1 MAKRAKSR
9 KTGSRRRSRRP
20 FLKVFGF
27 LVIVAAF
34 AGMVFLATCQSNPG
48 NKSSSYVPH
57 TEVRKHANAQNHT
70 IKQPAVHPAQT
81 QTTTEPRESANAV
94 KPADESVRKEALNR
108 PTFRGPH
115 GEVSRGDAGSSSIA
129 LTFDAGADS
138 KPVPKILETLARH
151 GLHATFFLTGKWME
165 RNPELTKRI
174 SAEGHEIGNHSYS
187 HTPFTRLSD
196 AEIADEVDRT
206 ERIAVDLTGKST
218 KPYFRAP
225 MGNRN
230 EHVLSVLSDLGYRSI
245 YWDIDC
251 WDAVKKG
258 ITTAQIETRVTERIR
273 NGSIVLMHC
282 GSQATADTLESLI
295 NKLES
300 AGYHPVKVSDLQ
312 GI

>member
-1 MAKRAKSR
+1 MDKRVKSR
-9 KTGSRRRSRRP
+9 KTGSRRKSGRP
-20 FLKVFGF
+20 FSKAFGF

-34 AGMVFLATCQSNPG
+34 AGMAFLATCQRNPG
-48 NKSSSYVPH
+48 AKSSGYIPH
-57 TEVRKHANAQNHT
+57 TNVQKHAV
-70 IKQPAVHPAQT
+70 KQPVEHPSHAQAT
-81 QTTTEPRESANAV
+81 LQPLDSANAV
-94 KPADESVRKEALNR
+94 KPDEQPVHKKPRDR

-115 GEVSRGDAGSSSIA
+115 GEIARGDKSSSSIA

-165 RNPELTKRI
+165 KNPDLTKRI
-174 SAEGHEIGNHSYS
+174 AAEGHEIGNHSYS
-187 HTPFTRLSD
+187 HRPFTTLSD
-196 AEIADEVDRT
+196 AEITDEVERT
-206 ERIAVDLTGKST
+206 EKIAMDLTGNST
-218 KPYFRAP
+218 KPFFRVP
-225 MGNRN
+225 YGNRN
-230 EHVLSVLSDLGYRSI
+230 EHVLSVLSDLCYRSI

-258 ITTAQIETRVTERIR
+258 ITSAQIETRVIERIR